1 MTKILLGSRS
11 GNSMVVERLVQNISS
26 RMLYIF
32 Q

>member
-11 GNSMVVERLVQNISS
+11 DNSMVVERCVQNISS
-26 RMLYIF
+26 RMYIF